1 METYHMMDLRFRA
14 LPDGAVLV
22 RKAVNHSR
30 HESIRLSLEV
40 ATCLWM
46 KHTHTSQL
54 AHKASQ
60 RGPLVVF
67 SLVVGSNPPPICICI
82 RGDDSRDPPWPSS
95 WNKKTPP
102 SWMNVEVGTWIGL
115 PTGTKDVGSLVQGAV
130 RHREMEVD
138 AGIQARCQDL
148 TKHGTDES
156 FLESM
161 DYYTTLRVKYA
172 YLQMNMEGL
181 TTRLHEVEKKI
192 QHLIAIALG
201 APEQVQKGWVTP
213 NVDGPKVDIDDPN
226 ALCVPQ
232 AEDYECSDSSNVAS
246 VGTTNPNL

>member
-1 METYHMMDLRFRA
+1 METQHTMDLRFRA

-22 RKAVNHSR
+22 RKAVNRSR

-46 KHTHTSQL
+46 KHTHTSHL
-54 AHKASQ
+54 VHKASQ

-67 SLVVGSNPPPICICI
+67 SLVVGSNPPPICICV
-82 RGDDSRDPPWPSS
+82 RGEDSLSVSKHPPWPSS
-95 WNKKTPP
+95 WNKKSPP
-102 SWMNVEVGTWIGL
+102 MWMNVEVGTWIGL
-115 PTGTKDVGSLVQGAV
+115 PAGSKEVGSLVQGAV
-130 RHREMEVD
+130 RHREMEVG

-156 FLESM
+156 FLDSM
-161 DYYTTLRVKYA
+161 DYYTTLRVKHA
-172 YLQMNMEGL
+172 YLQMNMESL
-181 TTRLHEVEKKI
+181 TTRPHEVEKKI
-192 QHLIAIALG
+192 QHLSVVALG
-201 APEQVQKGWVTP
+201 APEQIKKGWMTP

-232 AEDYECSDSSNVAS
+232 AEDYECSDRSQ
-246 VGTTNPNL
+246 GII